1 MANPT
6 PTNAADDADLE
17 RAAPDITN
25 TTPENQAPTF
35 RNQDQVWPVRVIR
48 RGDAVRP
55 LPPHARSLA
64 DLTFEVGE
72 VRLGL
77 SDYMARR
84 RTAGL
89 LILKHG
95 EIALERY
102 GMGNGPESRWTS
114 MSTAKSITAT
124 LVGAALHDGAIGSLD
139 DRCEL
144 YLPRLRG
151 SAYEGV
157 TLRNLLR
164 MCSGVAWREEND
176 AHGRS
181 EDYRLGKAMVSRR
194 PGSVLD
200 LLCKLPRAQPQGVV
214 FNYSTG
220 ESCLIGAL
228 VVAATGRPLADY
240 CAKTIWGPAGM
251 EADGYWQLESEGGLE
266 LAGFG
271 VSARLRDFGR
281 FGQLVLEDGEV
292 FSGRR
297 VLPPGWRDLAGQ
309 PDSAPTGFG
318 RLMPG
323 SPAGYG
329 YHWWAVAPL
338 PGGVNKNAF
347 LANGIFGQVIFVNPA
362 EQVVVAIQS
371 AWRQPHDSDAAIEN
385 IAMIRAA
392 RAANG
397 ASVVGPG
404 AATSLATLADWWKH
418 HSAAPDRKPC
428 PVELAPGVDPGGQAD
443 NKSRLWAA
451 LDGAIGQCPES
462 GCCCRSVPRVLRRSH
477 LSRPWGQRPRAG
489 DSEARSSVRFGSA
502 R

>member
-6 PTNAADDADLE
+6 PTNAADDADPE

-64 DLTFEVGE
+64 DLTFEVGG

-77 SDYMARR
+77 SDHMARR

-139 DRCEL
+139 DRCEQ

-157 TLRNLLR
+157 TIRNLLR

-176 AHGRS
+176 ADGRS

-240 CAKTIWGPAGM
+240 CAETIWGPAGM
-251 EADGYWQLESEGGLE
+251 EADGYWQLESEGGME
-266 LAGFG
+266 LGGFG

-281 FGQLVLEDGEV
+281 FGQLVLEDGEA

-329 YHWWAVAPL
+329 YHWWAVPPL
-338 PGGVNKNAF
+338 PGGVNNGAF
-347 LANGIFGQVIFVNPA
+347 SANGDYGQIIVVNPT
-362 EQVVVAIQS
+362 EQVVIALQS
-371 AWRQPHDSDAAIEN
+371 AWRQPHDSDAALEN
-385 IAMIRAA
+385 VAMIRAA
-392 RAANG
+392 VRALRTEP
-397 ASVVGPG
+397 AS
-404 AATSLATLADWWKH
+404 
-418 HSAAPDRKPC
+418 
-428 PVELAPGVDPGGQAD
+428 
-443 NKSRLWAA
+443 
-451 LDGAIGQCPES
+451 
-462 GCCCRSVPRVLRRSH
+462 
-477 LSRPWGQRPRAG
+477 
-489 DSEARSSVRFGSA
+489 
-502 R
+502 